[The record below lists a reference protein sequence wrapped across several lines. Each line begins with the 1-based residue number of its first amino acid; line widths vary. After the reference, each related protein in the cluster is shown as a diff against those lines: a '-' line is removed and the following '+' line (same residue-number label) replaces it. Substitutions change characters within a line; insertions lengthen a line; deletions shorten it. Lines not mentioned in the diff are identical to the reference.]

1 MFQTLITR
9 KNLIA
14 ISIAMFYSLVLL
26 FTGLCLDSGGGFVV
40 ATNPIAKLA
49 MSLGFTPVS
58 AGVTGYICVIL
69 MAVYVI
75 ILVAALAYERRY
87 AIVNGIRLFAPK
99 MVLTYTATV
108 IISVALSFGVGLLI
122 QTSKDSDNIKTVLS
136 YIGQSL
142 TVSLILYSVLFL
154 AVGAVIMFIVNF
166 INVDKPYKF
175 FDDNDAPSIQDEIE
189 QNLDV
194 TNSFDSTSEEEA
206 KGNGNG
212 GGYGGNGG
220 NGGAGGHGGNGGVSA
235 DGVIGGDV
243 IGGGA
248 GGSGYGSG
256 DVSIK
261 ENEFIADTQKVFP
274 GLTRIDLE
282 HNGFEVESV
291 NGVKNITLA
300 QLAEDFRNYLAKEEK
315 LYFDIEVIR
324 FFLSGFATS
333 NFMILEGLSGTG
345 KSSLPR
351 SFVKYVNGRI
361 LFMPVQTTWRDKT
374 NLIGF
379 FNEFSKTYSE
389 TEFLEELYRTN
400 YNPDRVTIFVLDEMN
415 ISRVEYYFADLL
427 SVLEYPKEQWR
438 LKVMQLPHDF
448 VPPMKLDDG
457 YIHIPENSFFV
468 GTANKDDSTFT
479 ITDKVYDRAITID
492 FTASNTPFEVEA
504 ETPKITLGYSTL
516 RKLYDD
522 AIANPALQL
531 TAEDQEKISKV
542 LEYVVDRFDI
552 AIGNRILNQINKIV
566 PVFCACGGTKEEA
579 IDFMLAKKLVYKVEG
594 RFEEHIKDSLQGL
607 IDLIYKLYGNGTM
620 PRTVKTAKA
629 IMKLL

>member
-26 FTGLCLDSGGGFVV
+26 FTGLCLDAGGGFVV

-49 MSLGFTPVS
+49 MALGFAPVS
-58 AGVTGYICVIL
+58 AGTTGYICVVLI
-69 MAVYVI
+69 AVYVI
-75 ILVAALAYERRY
+75 ILTSAFAYERRY
-87 AIVNGIRLFAPK
+87 AIVNGIRIFSSK
-99 MVLTYTATV
+99 MVLTYIATF
-108 IISVALSFGVGLLI
+108 IICVALSFGLGLLI
-122 QTSKDSDNIKTVLS
+122 QTPKTSENMGNVLS
-136 YIGQSL
+136 YIAQSL
-142 TVSLILYSVLFL
+142 SVSLILYAVLFL

-175 FDDNDAPSIQDEIE
+175 FDDKDVPTIQDEIE
-189 QNLDV
+189 QNLDLS
-194 TNSFDSTSEEEA
+194 NSFDTPIDAEGDITA
-206 KGNGNG
+206 GNGTG
-212 GGYGGNGG
+212 GGGGGGNGEL
-220 NGGAGGHGGNGGVSA
+220 S
-235 DGVIGGDV
+235 GD
-243 IGGGA
+243 
-248 GGSGYGSG
+248 GSGE
-256 DVSIK
+256 VSVK
-261 ENEFIADTQKVFP
+261 DTEFINDSQKVFP

-282 HNGFEVESV
+282 HDGFEVERV
-291 NGVKNITLA
+291 DGVETITLA
-300 QLAEDFRNYLAKEEK
+300 ELAEGFRNYLAKEEK

-351 SFVKYVNGRI
+351 SFVKYVNGRV

-400 YNPDRVTIFVLDEMN
+400 YNPDRITIFVLDEMN

-492 FTASNTPFEVEA
+492 FMASNTPFTVDA
-504 ETPKITLGYSTL
+504 ETPQITLGYSKL
-516 RKLYDD
+516 RSLYDE
-522 AIANPALQL
+522 AIADPELQL
-531 TAEDQEKISKV
+531 TEEDYDKLRQV
-542 LEYVVDRFDI
+542 LDYAVDKFDI

-566 PVFCACGGTKEEA
+566 PVFCACGGTKDEA
-579 IDFMLAKKLVYKVEG
+579 IDFMLAKKLVFKVEG

-607 IDLIYKLYGNGTM
+607 IDMLYKLYGNGTM

>member
-220 NGGAGGHGGNGGVSA
+220 NGGAGGHGGNGAAGASVE
-235 DGVIGGDV
+235 GGIGGDI

-248 GGSGYGSG
+248 GGNGSG
-256 DVSIK
+256 DMSIK

-324 FFLSGFATS
+324 FFLSGF
-333 NFMILEGLSGTG
+333 
-345 KSSLPR
+345 
-351 SFVKYVNGRI
+351 
-361 LFMPVQTTWRDKT
+361 
-374 NLIGF
+374 
-379 FNEFSKTYSE
+379 
-389 TEFLEELYRTN
+389 
-400 YNPDRVTIFVLDEMN
+400 VL
-415 ISRVEYYFADLL
+415 
-427 SVLEYPKEQWR
+427 
-438 LKVMQLPHDF
+438 
-448 VPPMKLDDG
+448 
-457 YIHIPENSFFV
+457 
-468 GTANKDDSTFT
+468 T
-479 ITDKVYDRAITID
+479 
-492 FTASNTPFEVEA
+492 
-504 ETPKITLGYSTL
+504 
-516 RKLYDD
+516 
-522 AIANPALQL
+522 
-531 TAEDQEKISKV
+531 
-542 LEYVVDRFDI
+542 
-552 AIGNRILNQINKIV
+552 
-566 PVFCACGGTKEEA
+566 
-579 IDFMLAKKLVYKVEG
+579 
-594 RFEEHIKDSLQGL
+594 
-607 IDLIYKLYGNGTM
+607 
-620 PRTVKTAKA
+620 
-629 IMKLL
+629 

>member
-26 FTGLCLDSGGGFVV
+26 FTGLCLDTGSGFVV
-40 ATNPIAKLA
+40 ATNPIAKLSMA
-49 MSLGFTPVS
+49 LGFAPVA
-58 AGVTGYICVIL
+58 AGTTGYICVVLI
-69 MAVYVI
+69 AVYVI

-87 AIVNGIRLFAPK
+87 AIVNGIGLFAPK
-99 MVLTYTATV
+99 MVLTYIATF
-108 IISVALSFGVGLLI
+108 IISVALSFGLGLLI
-122 QTSKDSDNIKTVLS
+122 QTPKDSTNMGNVLS

-142 TVSLILYSVLFL
+142 SVSLILYAVLFL

-175 FDDNDAPSIQDEIE
+175 FDDKDVPSIQDEIE

-194 TNSFDSTSEEEA
+194 TNSFDTPVEA
-206 KGNGNG
+206 EADINGAGGGNG
-212 GGYGGNGG
+212 GGGGGGNGEF
-220 NGGAGGHGGNGGVSA
+220 NG
-235 DGVIGGDV
+235 D
-243 IGGGA
+243 
-248 GGSGYGSG
+248 GSGE
-256 DVSIK
+256 VSVK
-261 ENEFIADTQKVFP
+261 DTEFVSDSQKVFP

-282 HNGFEVESV
+282 HDGFEVDSV
-291 NGVKNITLA
+291 NGVENITLA

-351 SFVKYVNGRI
+351 SFVKYVNGRV

-400 YNPDRVTIFVLDEMN
+400 YNPDRITIFVLDEMN

-448 VPPMKLDDG
+448 VPPMKLDGG

-492 FTASNTPFEVEA
+492 FMASNTPFEVDA
-504 ETPKITLGYSTL
+504 ETPQITLGYSKL
-516 RKLYDD
+516 RSLYDE
-522 AIANPALQL
+522 AIANPELQL
-531 TAEDQEKISKV
+531 TAEDHEKIKKV
-542 LEYVVDRFDI
+542 LNYAVDRFDI

-566 PVFCACGGTKEEA
+566 PVFCSCGGSKEEA
-579 IDFMLAKKLVYKVEG
+579 IDFMLAKKLVFKVEG

-607 IDLIYKLYGNGTM
+607 IDLLYKLYGNGTM